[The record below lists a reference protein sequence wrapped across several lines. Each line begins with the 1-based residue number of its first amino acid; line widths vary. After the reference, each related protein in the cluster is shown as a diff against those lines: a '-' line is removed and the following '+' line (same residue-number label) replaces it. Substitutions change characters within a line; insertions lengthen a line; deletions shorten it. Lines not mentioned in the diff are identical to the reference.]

1 MKGQIASERGM
12 VLVTSLV
19 ILLIITMLALSAVQ
33 STSIQ
38 ELISRNQRDSNL
50 AFNAAETALV
60 EAESVINAMTS
71 VAYGTSANP
80 KIYDARTAAAFFNV
94 SSDTWGSDYANAT
107 TSNVAVV
114 ASQPVYIIEHVRTVV
129 SDEDRL
135 NIDNIGQNP
144 NTCCTQMFRITARG
158 TGGTD
163 AAQVELQSTYGKRF

>member
-1 MKGQIASERGM
+1 M

-19 ILLIITMLALSAVQ
+19 ILLVITMLALSSVQ

-60 EAESVINAMTS
+60 EAESVINS
-71 VAYGTSANP
+71 LSSLSYGDSASP
-80 KIYDARTAAAFFNV
+80 KIYDARSAGALTNLWNSTYVNA
-94 SSDTWGSDYANAT
+94 SS
-107 TSNVAVV
+107 SNVDVV
-114 ASQPVYIIEHVRTVV
+114 ASQPVFVIEHVRTVI

-163 AAQVELQSTYGKRF
+163 NAQVVLQTTYGKRF

>member
-80 KIYDARTAAAFFNV
+80 
-94 SSDTWGSDYANAT
+94 
-107 TSNVAVV
+107 
-114 ASQPVYIIEHVRTVV
+114 
-129 SDEDRL
+129 
-135 NIDNIGQNP
+135 
-144 NTCCTQMFRITARG
+144 
-158 TGGTD
+158 
-163 AAQVELQSTYGKRF
+163 